1 MPDEHFFL
9 APEPPSLPP
18 HLLHLLGEVPP
29 APAALYETKLPA
41 ADTAMQAALRSELQG
56 LHGLQGLQGMQGV
69 QGLPMSEGW
78 QGLPLERSRAPGV
91 EGLRLGAGC
100 AAEGGGRS
108 RGEYIDHSALEHL
121 CVSVD
126 WSHGGQGG
134 QAAAGRA
141 SLPPAVALSVTHRYR
156 GRVIET
162 VLVKPLAGVDAPLHP
177 APLPGVPAGP
187 W

>member
-78 QGLPLERSRAPGV
+78 QGLPLERSGAPGV
-91 EGLRLGAGC
+91 EGLRLGACVIGWTPVL
-100 AAEGGGRS
+100 EVGGLG
-108 RGEYIDHSALEHL
+108 
-121 CVSVD
+121 
-126 WSHGGQGG
+126 
-134 QAAAGRA
+134 
-141 SLPPAVALSVTHRYR
+141 
-156 GRVIET
+156 
-162 VLVKPLAGVDAPLHP
+162 VLVLCGGADCKQDLGHWKGSCL
-177 APLPGVPAGP
+177 
-187 W
+187 